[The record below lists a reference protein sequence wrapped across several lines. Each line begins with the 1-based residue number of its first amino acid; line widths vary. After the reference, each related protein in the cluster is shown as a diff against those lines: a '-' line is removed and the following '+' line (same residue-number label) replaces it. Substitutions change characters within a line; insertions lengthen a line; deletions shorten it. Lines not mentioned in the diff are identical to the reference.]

1 MHRFNALRQEIVS
14 QVLYAFTPGRSYTY
28 FYLIL
33 IGGVLATLLITLYPF
48 RFEQFSR
55 IFTFYQYFDGFS
67 STGYSRCCKYLIYL
81 EPLAN
86 IIMFVP
92 FGFGLTGRIKRR
104 GNLLIK
110 PLFLVLLLSFLFS
123 FTIEFLQVFQ
133 PTRSPS
139 LLDLAMNTTG
149 GGLGYWGYRL
159 FKRLFPQKRNRAN
172 QSPVKRNR
180 TSQSSLKSK
189 PASTSKLKVRR

>member
-1 MHRFNALRQEIVS
+1 MHRFNLILQEIAS
-14 QVLYAFTPGRSYTY
+14 QVRYAFTPGRSNRFY
-28 FYLIL
+28 YLIL
-33 IGGVLATLLITLYPF
+33 MGGVVATLLITLYPF

-55 IFTFYQYFDGFS
+55 VFTFYQYFDGFS
-67 STGYSRCCKYLIYL
+67 SSGYSRCCKYLIYV

-92 FGFGLTGRIKRR
+92 FGFGLTGRINRT

-159 FKRLFPQKRNRAN
+159 FKRLFPRYMNRPSR
-172 QSPVKRNR
+172 SPSRGNR
-180 TSQSSLKSK
+180 TNPSSSKSK
-189 PASTSKLKVRR
+189 PASISKLKVRR